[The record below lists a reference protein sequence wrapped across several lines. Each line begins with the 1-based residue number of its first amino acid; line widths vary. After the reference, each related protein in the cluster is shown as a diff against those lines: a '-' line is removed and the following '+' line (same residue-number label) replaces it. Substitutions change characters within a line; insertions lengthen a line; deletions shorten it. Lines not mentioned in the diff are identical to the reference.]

1 MTLGEKIRELRIRS
15 GLTQEGLAE
24 KLHVSRSAIAKW
36 EAGGGLPDLSNL
48 KLLAE
53 LFSVSIDSL
62 LDHDIAKG
70 QETADPVEAPL
81 PCFVGKVCDIELT
94 GWNDGAYDVLIL
106 GEDGDFFYYQ
116 YPFKEGTPC
125 GLIGKRYV
133 RSVTPSKKS
142 ADCAADGMSI
152 DRSYFLNRP
161 VCLEVA
167 HKEGLLGFF
176 DFRNDDYQN
185 VVIREF
191 SAEKVVLVY
200 GGEVDVGVVCKVEE
214 C

>member
-70 QETADPVEAPL
+70 QETADPVEAVL

-94 GWNDGAYDVLIL
+94 GWNDGAYDVLIV
-106 GEDGDFFYYQ
+106 GEDEQFYY
-116 YPFKEGTPC
+116 YRCLREARYGC
-125 GLIGKRYV
+125 IGKRYV
-133 RSVTPSKKS
+133 RSVTPSQKA

-176 DFRNDDYQN
+176 DFRNDDYRN

-200 GGEVDVGVVCKVEE
+200 GGEVDVGVVCRVEE

>member
-70 QETADPVEAPL
+70 QETAEPVEAAL

-94 GWNDGAYDVLIL
+94 GWNNGAYDVLIL
-106 GEDGDFFYYQ
+106 GEDEQFYY
-116 YPFKEGTPC
+116 YRCLREARYGC
-125 GLIGKRYV
+125 IGKRYV
-133 RSVTPSKKS
+133 RSVTPSKKT
-142 ADCAADGMSI
+142 ADFAADGMSI

-176 DFRNDDYQN
+176 DFRNDDYRN